1 MSTRTNLRPN
11 PVITNGNMSGNIT
24 SAVTIL
30 QSITL
35 GSYGLSWSGTSP
47 VGTIKLQASD
57 DYSVFPN
64 GLVDNAGTWTDL
76 PLSVSV
82 NDGTIATAFSAPVS
96 GNTGTGYIE
105 WSTGAYA
112 LRLLFTST
120 SGSGSLQAIFQGKV
134 A

>member
-1 MSTRTNLRPN
+1 MSTRTNLRQN

-30 QSITL
+30 QSTTL
-35 GSYGLSWSGTSP
+35 GSYSLSWAGTSP

-57 DYSVFPN
+57 DFSVFPN
-64 GLVDNAGTWTDL
+64 GVTNNAGTWTDL
-76 PLSVSV
+76 PLSVSLD
-82 NDGTIATAFSAPVS
+82 DGAIATAFSAPVS

-112 LRLLFTST
+112 LRLVFTAT
-120 SGSGSLQAIFQGKV
+120 SGTGTLQATFNGKV